1 MNYESNQNL
10 HLSKFDENCQ
20 IHLTVVF
27 SNISEFA
34 IPFGINLT
42 EIARSKEA
50 IINMA
55 SIWEYSIKK
64 YQY

>member
-34 IPFGINLT
+34 IPFGMNLT

-50 IINMA
+50 ISNMA
-55 SIWEYSIKK
+55 SI
-64 YQY
+64 